1 MVVNPAKPILRI
13 DVRVSKSGQITLP
26 AEIRRDLGVESGDVV
41 TITRD
46 ARGEVRIKQSQGL
59 TLNEIMEMAKPLPEG
74 EDLEEILSD
83 ARRFG
88 AVRERYRNGE
98 MYP

>member
-46 ARGEVRIKQSQGL
+46 AGGEVRIKQSQGL

>member
-46 ARGEVRIKQSQGL
+46 AGGEVRIKQSRRL
-59 TLNEIMEMAKPLPEG
+59 TLNEIMEMAKPLTEG